1 MCSAATRFR
10 AECAQ
15 DEVRYGSAYPGPAW
29 QGDQREMRAPWL
41 DARSRRLRTAARL
54 VRPRRWYARARNTF
68 AGIELEVTSD
78 GPVPVRADAV
88 RISQVVTNRLGNA
101 LRATSSG
108 KVTVS
113 TTHQGKT
120 VTIRVTDTGIG
131 LTKADQERIFERFY
145 RVSPKDTSEG
155 SGIGLTIARN
165 IMRAH
170 DGDLAATSPGLD
182 RGHVYRDD
190 AAGSLNPAGR
200 LRCRRAAGRG

>member
-1 MCSAATRFR
+1 M
-10 AECAQ
+10 
-15 DEVRYGSAYPGPAW
+15 
-29 QGDQREMRAPWL
+29 
-41 DARSRRLRTAARL
+41 
-54 VRPRRWYARARNTF
+54 VRPSAEHLRPQF
-68 AGIELEVTSD
+68 EEAGIELEVTSD

-182 RGHVYRDD
+182 RGATFTATMPLDH
-190 AAGSLNPAGR
+190 
-200 LRCRRAAGRG
+200 